1 MSIARTQSIS
11 NSVDK
16 IILIGAGGHARACI
30 DVIEQEGK
38 FKIAGLVEKDK
49 STSAKNI
56 RYSVIGLDD
65 GLGVLRQK
73 YTYALVTVGQI
84 KSPETRIK
92 IYKMLKVLEYQLPV
106 VISPSAY
113 ISKHAEIGEGTII
126 MHGAI
131 VNAGARIGAN
141 CIINNRALVEHD
153 VKVGDHCHI
162 ATGAII
168 NGEVQVGEGTFIG
181 SGVVTKQTIS
191 IGKSCIIGA
200 GCVIKK
206 DVPDNQVVK
215 N

>member
-1 MSIARTQSIS
+1 M
-11 NSVDK
+11 DK

-30 DVIEQEGK
+30 DVIEQEGQ
-38 FKIAGLVEKDK
+38 FRIAGLVEKDE
-49 STSAKNI
+49 STTENNI
-56 RYSVIGLDD
+56 GYPVIGVDD
-65 GLGVLRQK
+65 DLETLRQK

-92 IYKMLKVLEYQLPV
+92 IYKMLKALEYQLPV

-113 ISKHAEIGEGTII
+113 VSKHAEICESTII

-131 VNAGARIGAN
+131 VNASARIGTN
-141 CIINNRALVEHD
+141 CIINNKALIEHD
-153 VKVGDHCHI
+153 AKIGDHCHI
-162 ATGAII
+162 ATGAIV
-168 NGEVQVGEGTFIG
+168 NGEVEVGEGTFIG

-191 IGKSCIIGA
+191 IGKRCIIGA

-206 DVPDNQVVK
+206 DVPDNQVVI

>member
-1 MSIARTQSIS
+1 M
-11 NSVDK
+11 DK

-30 DVIEQEGK
+30 DVIEKEGQ
-38 FKIAGLVEKDK
+38 FRIAGLVEKDE
-49 STSAKNI
+49 STTAKNI
-56 RYSVIGLDD
+56 GYPVIGVDD
-65 GLGVLRQK
+65 DLETLRKK

-92 IYKMLKVLEYQLPV
+92 IYKMLKALKYQLPI

-131 VNAGARIGAN
+131 VNAVARIGAN
-141 CIINNRALVEHD
+141 CIINNTALVEHD
-153 VKVGDHCHI
+153 VKIGDHCHI
-162 ATGAII
+162 ATGAIV
-168 NGEVQVGEGTFIG
+168 NGEVEVGEGTFIG

-191 IGKSCIIGA
+191 IGKRCIIGA

>member
-1 MSIARTQSIS
+1 M
-11 NSVDK
+11 VE

-30 DVIEQEGK
+30 DVIEFEDR
-38 FKIAGLVEKDK
+38 FKIAGLVEKDES
-49 STSAKNI
+49 STVNNI
-56 RYSVIGLDD
+56 GYPGIGVDD
-65 GLGVLRQK
+65 DLETLRPK

-131 VNAGARIGAN
+131 VNACARIGAN
-141 CIINNRALVEHD
+141 CIINNNALVEHD
-153 VKVGDHCHI
+153 VKIGYHCHI
-162 ATGAII
+162 ATGAIL
-168 NGEVQVGEGTFIG
+168 NGEVQIGEGTFIG
-181 SGVVTKQTIS
+181 SGVVTKQGII
-191 IGKSCIIGA
+191 IGKNCVIGG

-206 DVPDNQVVK
+206 NVPDNQIV
-215 N
+215 NQ